1 MEPELNDNEFMK
13 AALAEAKLAKA
24 AGDLPFGAV
33 VVKNNEIVGRGRA
46 ENNTAGDVTDHAE
59 LLAVRMACKSL
70 GTNNLKDC
78 VIYCTNEP
86 CFMCAAGIFQA
97 NIPKVIIGVPRA
109 DLPDLLRPRKL
120 GIDHLA
126 QDSSYSIE
134 IIRGVLKDEILP
146 LFADIKKK

>member
-1 MEPELNDNEFMK
+1 MATDNKFM
-13 AALAEAKLAKA
+13 AVALAEAKLAKA

-33 VVKNNEIVGRGRA
+33 VVKDAEIVGRGHA
-46 ENNTAGDVTDHAE
+46 ENNTTGDVADHAE
-59 LLAVRMACKSL
+59 LLAVRMACKTL
-70 GTNNLKDC
+70 GTNDLKDC

-97 NIPKVIIGVPRA
+97 NISKVIIGVSRV
-109 DLPDLLRPRKL
+109 DLPNLLRPRKF

-134 IIRGVLKDEILP
+134 IIRGVMKEKILP